1 MRTDDSAV
9 VFANR
14 AQVWAEKGCTWSFVV
29 PPPTLRFCGGRM
41 DTRPHAL
48 LPNRRLNPFWG
59 ILAYHPRDIPAG
71 CGHEN
76 KMPLRG
82 KPAKSSPPTADPTMI
97 LQWRVPKFRDFVPPL
112 CRRVHTG
119 PETQQTKGKGMLMFF
134 MHLSTGHEGIV
145 RAMATEPIPVR
156 ATFLRPVSSVTVSFW
171 GSAGTPALLEA
182 FDAEGKVVDSAS
194 LESVPGRKAPGD
206 PGPIF
211 SMTVK
216 RAASPTSSSPAQEK
230 ANTSPRMKCGSS
242 QSMSGGTNAEGLC
255 RPWQTPVEI
264 EKTTERPLMSLASG
278 QTTARR

>member
-1 MRTDDSAV
+1 MHIV
-9 VFANR
+9 VRRPAM
-14 AQVWAEKGCTWSFVV
+14 
-29 PPPTLRFCGGRM
+29 PPTFAVLHRA
-41 DTRPHAL
+41 HAYASANGPPL
-48 LPNRRLNPFWG
+48 SQVNPFRT
-59 ILAYHPRDIPAG
+59 ILAVPSLANPCLLRHN
-71 CGHEN
+71 N
-76 KMPLRG
+76 KMPLREEST
-82 KPAKSSPPTADPTMI
+82 KSSLRTRRQSHNGDAEIPRLCA
-97 LQWRVPKFRDFVPPL
+97 PL

-119 PETQQTKGKGMLMFF
+119 PETQQAKGKGMLMFF
-134 MHLSTGHEGIV
+134 THLSTGHKGIV
-145 RAMATEPIPVR
+145 RATATEPIPVR

-171 GSAGTPALLEA
+171 GSTGTPALLEA

-211 SMTVK
+211 SMTVR

-230 ANTSPRMKCGSS
+230 ASTSPRMKCDSS